1 MKYKLDLHIHSVLSP
16 CADLLMTADNI
27 IERLLE
33 NNIKIFSITDH
44 NSARNSKVIMEKAKQ
59 ANLFFVP
66 GIEIQTIE
74 EVHVLAYFRKV
85 EELLEF
91 SAELETMLPNFK
103 NREDIYGYQL
113 ILDENDEYVEKEE
126 RFLAGSVGLGIDEV
140 YKLVRKYR
148 GLIIPAHLDRT
159 SSIISSLGYIPDLD
173 FDAYEIY
180 NIKKIEHIKQE
191 FKLSKAIISN
201 SDAHTLD
208 MLGKKEVYIDI
219 ETLDTDEIFLAIRS
233 KKLEIKY

>member
-91 SAELETMLPNFK
+91 SAELET
-103 NREDIYGYQL
+103 
-113 ILDENDEYVEKEE
+113 EYVEKEE